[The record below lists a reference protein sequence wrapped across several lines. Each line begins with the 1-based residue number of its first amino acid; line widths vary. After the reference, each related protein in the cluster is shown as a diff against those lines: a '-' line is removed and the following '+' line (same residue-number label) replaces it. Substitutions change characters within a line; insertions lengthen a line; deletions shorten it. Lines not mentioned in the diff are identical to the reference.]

1 MHTVQKAAVDAIKKG
16 FQPTG
21 DKVQDAVTIAAQ
33 IQNVFDG
40 GRKYGSA
47 EQEGVGRIITESQ
60 AKQWTWQETT
70 DKLTEF
76 HQGLQKNAPNT
87 EGFYAARD
95 AEKAANGGVISPE
108 RETQLMQMYGV
119 TNPPR
124 GTGGAAAAEREKT
137 KEGKASAIVDGIESG
152 KQTPAT
158 TGLYGL
164 APEVRA
170 EAAKRGVDL
179 EKLQLQELAA
189 KKQIQSLN
197 GPQMTRFV
205 GLAQSVDNT
214 IDEANRLAKEMG
226 NSGISKL
233 NKVRLEALINYE
245 GNSERGK
252 LATRYLTTIN
262 TLKEE
267 FANLANGGYAPTEP
281 AWRLANEQINANYG
295 SEQLTSSLKEV
306 QRLIRYRINAIP
318 GLAAAGPG
326 SENQY
331 MPKAKTTASLPEAAI
346 KELKEGFV
354 TKFTNGQKWT
364 LHAGKPEQV
373 NE

>member
-1 MHTVQKAAVDAIKKG
+1 MFGLKAE
-16 FQPTG
+16 PH
-21 DKVQDAVTIAAQ
+21 AA
-33 IQNVFDG
+33 
-40 GRKYGSA
+40 S
-47 EQEGVGRIITESQ
+47 
-60 AKQWTWQETT
+60 
-70 DKLTEF
+70 
-76 HQGLQKNAPNT
+76 
-87 EGFYAARD
+87 
-95 AEKAANGGVISPE
+95 
-108 RETQLMQMYGV
+108 
-119 TNPPR
+119 
-124 GTGGAAAAEREKT
+124 GAAADKEKNKET
-137 KEGKASAIVDGIESG
+137 KAGLIVDGIESG

-233 NKVRLEALINYE
+233 NKAKLEALIGYE

-262 TLKEE
+262 TLKEICQPCE
-267 FANLANGGYAPTEP
+267 RWVRADRACMASGQRADQCQLWLGTTDFFIEGSATADPLSYQCDPRTGGCWT
-281 AWRLANEQINANYG
+281 
-295 SEQLTSSLKEV
+295 
-306 QRLIRYRINAIP
+306 
-318 GLAAAGPG
+318 
-326 SENQY
+326 
-331 MPKAKTTASLPEAAI
+331 
-346 KELKEGFV
+346 GF
-354 TKFTNGQKWT
+354 
-364 LHAGKPEQV
+364 
-373 NE
+373 